1 MKTLALHM
9 NEALK
14 IGKNLGKFSTYSCQP
29 KTKDELVEIISE
41 RTISDGYKCDLN
53 DIDTSLITD
62 MSYLFYYLDFRG
74 DISEWNVSN
83 VEDMSRMFFGANFN
97 QDISK
102 WNTKNVKDMSRMFQY
117 STFDQDISNWKINKD
132 CDTAHIFLKC
142 SIKEEH
148 KPILPNDQ
156 DR

>member
-1 MKTLALHM
+1 MI
-9 NEALK
+9 K
-14 IGKNLGKFSTYSCQP
+14 IGKNLSKFSTYSYIP
-29 KTKDELVEIISE
+29 KNKYELKKIIYTRMYE
-41 RTISDGYKCDLN
+41 DGIDCDLN

-102 WNTKNVKDMSRMFQY
+102 WNVRNVKDMTRMFQY
-117 STFDQDISNWKINKD
+117 STFDQDISNWKIHKE
-132 CDTAHIFLKC
+132 CDTAHMFLKC
-142 SIKEEH
+142 TIKEEH